1 MTALTRSLRNG
12 LFAAAALVALS
23 APPVL
28 AQEEPSASHLTA
40 ARQAIAAID
49 ATDQFDSV
57 LMNAATQIKG
67 ELIMNNPDRTDELSD
82 MVDEAAIELA
92 PRRAVLENEIARIYA
107 QLFTEEELTA
117 IAQFYASPAGQKLI
131 QQGPLANR
139 ETVAAA
145 EIWANALVRDLRAAA
160 DQGAR
165 EIIPAASATPA
176 TPPAQ

>member
-23 APPVL
+23 APVL
-28 AQEEPSASHLTA
+28 AQEEPSASHLAA
-40 ARQAIAAID
+40 ARQAVAAIN
-49 ATDQFDSV
+49 ATEQFDVV

-67 ELIMNNPDRTDELSD
+67 ELFANNPDRTDELSD

-92 PRRAVLENEIARIYA
+92 PRRAALENEIARIYA

-117 IAQFYASPAGQKLI
+117 MSDFYGSPAGQKLI
-131 QQGPLANR
+131 EQGPLANR

-145 EIWANALVRDLRAAA
+145 EIWANALVRDLRIAA

-165 EIIPAASATPA
+165 ALVSPGSAAPA